1 MILYT
6 LWNISRI
13 YQLFLEV
20 VQWNPFSE
28 QEKFFCDL
36 WNKSRSPNSFLQWW
50 SFDNTNYQTW
60 PESIW
65 RNCSE
70 THFLNKVLCWP
81 WNLVQDPQIPF
92 CNGDPPNYAKYK
104 LWSES
109 IYWFGRNRSETHFL
123 NNPSSAVT
131 LKFRSRSS
139 NPFCNGDPP
148 NYAKYQTWPESI
160 HWCLRYCSETHFYT

>member
-1 MILYT
+1 MIQYI

-28 QEKFFCDL
+28 QSKFRGDL
-36 WNKSRSPNSFLQWW
+36 KIRSRSPNSFLQWW
-50 SFDNTNYQTW
+50 SSYNANYQTW

-70 THFLNKVLCWP
+70 IHFLNKVSWWP
-81 WNLVQDPQIPF
+81 WNLDQDPQIPF

-104 LWSES
+104 LWPES
-109 IYWFGRNRSETHFL
+109 IHWFGRKCSETHFL
-123 NNPSSAVT
+123 NNQSSVVT
-131 LKFRSRSS
+131 LKIRSRS
-139 NPFCNGDPP
+139 P
-148 NYAKYQTWPESI
+148 NSFLQWRPS
-160 HWCLRYCSETHFYT
+160 